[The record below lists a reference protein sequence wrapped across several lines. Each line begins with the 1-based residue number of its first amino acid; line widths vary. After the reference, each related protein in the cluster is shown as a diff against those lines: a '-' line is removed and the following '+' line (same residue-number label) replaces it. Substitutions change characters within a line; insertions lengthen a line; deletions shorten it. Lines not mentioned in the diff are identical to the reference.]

1 MSLNVGARIMRVQP
15 TLLHRSLHHRTSHVP
30 ALSIG
35 LLQSQ
40 SPINSASRGGS
51 RGLIYRNSTLQAQLR
66 ASWSSSAAQRKP
78 ADPPSNPSTPDSH
91 ISSTPPPPPAP
102 LPEPLSDPLNPPAS
116 TRPPPLDLP
125 VRDPSTK
132 LFTHLFRLGK
142 AYTTFYKTG
151 LKAILTNRKL
161 LRDLPDTPPP
171 GLPSTGPDARG
182 TASKATI
189 AATAAAPP
197 TSAAPSALSPPL
209 DKSANP
215 TRSSLLLRAR
225 VAHDTKRL
233 PLFVLILII
242 CGEFTPLI
250 VLLFPRLTPYT
261 CRIPTQAT
269 VIRRGIEA
277 RRAASRRAL
286 SHVLTNTTHNNSNN
300 SNGNGTPEL
309 GPALEQVADGH
320 ICRSLGLGSALW
332 DKMGFDV
339 PFARSRAA
347 DAVARIVQDDALL
360 RNAGGVSGLVDD
372 EVVLACEERGID
384 TLDKDVAVLRDQ
396 LEAWIAKSAPSPT
409 TTGDVEAMLKEAT
422 AKVRALLL
430 GLDEPSRR

>member
-1 MSLNVGARIMRVQP
+1 MTLNVGARIMRVQP

-40 SPINSASRGGS
+40 SPINSTSGGVS
-51 RGLIYRNSTLQAQLR
+51 RGLIHGNSALQAQLR
-66 ASWSSSAAQRKP
+66 ASSTSSAAQRKP

-91 ISSTPPPPPAP
+91 FPGPPPHPPAP

-116 TRPPPLDLP
+116 TRPPSLDLP

-171 GLPSTGPDARG
+171 GLPSAGPDARR

-189 AATAAAPP
+189 AATAATPP
-197 TSAAPSALSPPL
+197 TSAAPSALSPSL
-209 DKSANP
+209 NKSANP

-261 CRIPTQAT
+261 CRIPTQAA

-286 SHVLTNTTHNNSNN
+286 SHVLTDATYNSTSNSNK
-300 SNGNGTPEL
+300 SNGTPEL

-320 ICRSLGLGSALW
+320 ICRSLGLGSAIW

-396 LEAWIAKSAPSPT
+396 LKAWIAKSAPSPT
-409 TTGDVEAMLKEAT
+409 GNVAAMWKEAT
-422 AKVRALLL
+422 AKVRWLLL
-430 GLDEPSRR
+430 GLDGQSRR